1 MIQKHIIAAALV
13 GFATS
18 VALTGTAFAD
28 DVALTQNQVQ
38 GTITQIVGKDDIRV
52 KTTRGDLQD
61 VTLRRGTVI
70 NPTGMMLRPGIG
82 VIVRGTTTANSIVA
96 TRIDTPFHREA
107 SPVAEVGAYPGGT
120 FGPYGF
126 GLGDAGVFNAKT
138 QATFVPDAPSQTTA
152 ASSSNGSQSH

>member
-1 MIQKHIIAAALV
+1 MIQKNIIAGALI

-18 VALTGTAFAD
+18 IAFTSTAFAD

-38 GTITQIVGKDDIRV
+38 GTIAQIVGKYDIRV

-61 VTLRRGTVI
+61 VTLQRGTII
-70 NPTGMMLRPGIG
+70 NPTGMTLRPGIR
-82 VIVRGTTTANSIVA
+82 VIVRGTATANSIA
-96 TRIDTPFHREA
+96 AKQIDTPFHREA

-126 GLGDAGVFNAKT
+126 GLGDAGFFNTKSQT
-138 QATFVPDAPSQTTA
+138 VIVPDTANKTTA
-152 ASSSNGSQSH
+152 ASLTNESQTH